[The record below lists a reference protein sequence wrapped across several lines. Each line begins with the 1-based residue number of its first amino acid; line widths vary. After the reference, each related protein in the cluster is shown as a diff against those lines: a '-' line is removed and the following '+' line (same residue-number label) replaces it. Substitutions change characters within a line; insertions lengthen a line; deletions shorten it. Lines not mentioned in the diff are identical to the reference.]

1 MRGFMEVKESMYE
14 DVIEHL
20 KKIKLMACK
29 TIKAL
34 EEYQEEEDEEEYESR
49 GFSKNR
55 GRYNY

>member
-34 EEYQEEEDEEEYESR
+34 EEYQEEEEDEYQ
-49 GFSKNR
+49 GFSKSK